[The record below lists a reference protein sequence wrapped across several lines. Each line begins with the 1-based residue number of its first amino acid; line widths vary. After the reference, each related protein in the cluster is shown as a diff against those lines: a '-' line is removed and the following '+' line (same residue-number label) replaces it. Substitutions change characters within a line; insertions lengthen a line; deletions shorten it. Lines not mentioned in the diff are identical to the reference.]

1 MAGDAGKEEK
11 NADKE
16 KERHRQEKERMK
28 VNCSYRC
35 DDTLLVLLHL
45 PHTEKERDS
54 NQLRE

>member
-16 KERHRQEKERMK
+16 KERHRQEREK